1 MLSTGTPVGNI
12 QPYFLTQVVPDLD
25 PAKVLDQQP
34 ELTAITGQALAVADI
49 LAGFIAGA
57 RTSLDIA
64 IYDFRLLPG
73 DLTDTIVGAV
83 RDAAGRGVSVRL
95 AYDKTT
101 ATDDDATL
109 KAFAGAG
116 GDPAPAGTHLFIA
129 DAFGQQAAP
138 AAGIQVQPILEE
150 AVDPGTSHIMHQKYI
165 VRDAGTADAAVL
177 TGSANFT
184 TDAWGIQENN
194 VLVIS
199 GAEDLA
205 AAYEQDFTS
214 LWTTQKIAGTGAGDI
229 GSVTIGGNP
238 GIDVAYSFAPGEGRA
253 TETAIAA
260 LVSGATRRIR
270 VASMVLSSPKILQA
284 LLDQINA
291 GLDVAGIYDGGEMD
305 EVAGEWRS
313 HPSSAATLALWQKVQ
328 QHLVAKASVP
338 FTANTIHNFMH
349 DKIVVADDTVSTGSF
364 NLSKNATGNAENVLR
379 ITSADLAGQY
389 ADYVDSL
396 VRLYTTA

>member
-1 MLSTGTPVGNI
+1 
-12 QPYFLTQVVPDLD
+12 
-25 PAKVLDQQP
+25 
-34 ELTAITGQALAVADI
+34 
-49 LAGFIAGA
+49 
-57 RTSLDIA
+57 
-64 IYDFRLLPG
+64 
-73 DLTDTIVGAV
+73 
-83 RDAAGRGVSVRL
+83 
-95 AYDKTT
+95 
-101 ATDDDATL
+101 
-109 KAFAGAG
+109 
-116 GDPAPAGTHLFIA
+116 
-129 DAFGQQAAP
+129 
-138 AAGIQVQPILEE
+138 
-150 AVDPGTSHIMHQKYI
+150 
-165 VRDAGTADAAVL
+165 
-177 TGSANFT
+177 
-184 TDAWGIQENN
+184 
-194 VLVIS
+194 
-199 GAEDLA
+199 
-205 AAYEQDFTS
+205 
-214 LWTTQKIAGTGAGDI
+214 
-229 GSVTIGGNP
+229 VTIG

-291 GLDVAGIYDGGEMD
+291 GLDVAGSYDGGEMD
-305 EVAGEWRS
+305 EVAGEWQS

>member
-34 ELTAITGQALAVADI
+34 ELAAITDQALAVADI
-49 LAGFIAGA
+49 LTGFIEGA

-73 DLTDTIVGAV
+73 ALTDKIVGAV
-83 RDAAGRGVSVRL
+83 RDAAGRGVAVRL

-101 ATDDDATL
+101 GADDDATL

-129 DAFGQQAAP
+129 RAFGEQAARP
-138 AAGIQVQPILEE
+138 AAIQVQPILEE
-150 AVDPGTSHIMHQKYI
+150 AIDPGTSHIMHQKYI

-205 AAYEQDFTS
+205 AAYEQDFTG
-214 LWTTQKIAGTGAGDI
+214 LWTTQGLAGTGAGDI
-229 GSVTIGGNP
+229 GSVTIGANP
-238 GIDVAYSFAPGEGRA
+238 GTDVAYSFAPGEGRA

-284 LLDQINA
+284 LLDQVNA

-305 EVAGEWRS
+305 DVVVNWQS
-313 HPSSAATLALWQKVQ
+313 HPSSAATLALWEKVQ
-328 QHLVAKASVP
+328 PHLVAKASVP
-338 FTANTIHNFMH
+338 FAAKTIHNFMH
-349 DKIVVADDTVSTGSF
+349 NKIVVADDTVATGSF

-389 ADYVDSL
+389 AAYVDSL
-396 VRLYTTA
+396 VRLYAPA

>member
-49 LAGFIAGA
+49 FTGFIAGA

-73 DLTDTIVGAV
+73 DLTDKIVGAV
-83 RDAAGRGVSVRL
+83 RDAAGRGVAVRL

-129 DAFGQQAAP
+129 DAFGEHAAP

-194 VLVIS
+194 VLVIT

-205 AAYEQDFTS
+205 AAYERDFTD
-214 LWTTQKIAGTGAGDI
+214 LWTTQKLAGTGTGDAGD
-229 GSVTIGGNP
+229 VTISGTG
-238 GIDVAYSFAPGEGRA
+238 VSYSFAPGEGKA

-291 GLDVAGIYDGGEMD
+291 GLDVAGIYDGPQM
-305 EVAGEWRS
+305 AGVVESWKA
-313 HPSSAATLALWQKVQ
+313 HPSSAHDQDQAMWGEVK
-328 QHLVAKASVP
+328 QHLTGKASVP
-338 FTANTIHNFMH
+338 FQPDSLHNFMH
-349 DKIVVADDTVSTGSF
+349 NKVVVADDTVATGSF